1 MHLCFCQ
8 IRTAWQHS
16 RFVAGH
22 STFRAKVS
30 ILIASAEQLRST
42 SPVDENSCF
51 KQISLIKTIQDAA
64 KPGLLTVTE
73 NI

>member
-1 MHLCFCQ
+1 MAASH
-8 IRTAWQHS
+8 
-16 RFVAGH
+16 FVVGH

-42 SPVDENSCF
+42 SPVDQNSCF
-51 KQISLIKTIQDAA
+51 KQISLIKSIQNAKRQDAA

>member
-1 MHLCFCQ
+1 MAASHC
-8 IRTAWQHS
+8 
-16 RFVAGH
+16 VVGH

-51 KQISLIKTIQDAA
+51 KQISLIKSIQNAERQDAA

-73 NI
+73 NIRKYP